1 MTGWM
6 VLVAGA
12 MVGLGVATIAT
23 ALVPNRPSLRA
34 ALSRLDAGPQETFPA
49 PGATPTGKFVVPA
62 RVGAVQD
69 RYLPRIAEAL
79 GLQRFVADLRVVGW
93 TPEDL
98 ALRKIGYAALGV
110 AFPTVFALLLAV
122 AGVQVPLAAPTVVA
136 VVLGAALFFVPELDV
151 RRRAHEEREDM
162 RRAACVYLELVALE
176 RAADAGT
183 TEALDRAASIG
194 DSRSFTR
201 IREAL
206 LRAELSRMPAWYGL
220 SELSDAMGVP
230 ELGDLADIMHL
241 SGADG
246 AAVYATLRARAASL
260 RTQLLTSATA
270 KANAASEHMVVPVA
284 LLGVAFMALVG
295 YPAFIRILIG

>member
-1 MTGWM
+1 MNGWM

-12 MVGLGVATIAT
+12 MVGLGVATIAA

-34 ALSRLDAGPQETFPA
+34 ALSRLDAGPQDTFS
-49 PGATPTGKFVVPA
+49 TPRGPSTGRFVVPA
-62 RVGAVQD
+62 RVSAVQD
-69 RYLPRIAEAL
+69 RYLLRVAEAL
-79 GLQRFVADLRVVGW
+79 GLQRFSADLRVVGW

-110 AFPTVFALLLAV
+110 AFPTVFSLLLAA
-122 AGVQVPLAAPTVVA
+122 AGVQIPLAAPTVVA

-295 YPAFIRILIG
+295 YPAFIRILVG